1 MKKILLTLGLFGLV
15 LVGKSQT
22 VLNEVYT
29 DPGAGKNE
37 FIELYNTGIGKQ
49 STDCF
54 TIITYWQ
61 TATAKGWYVI
71 DLPAD
76 SIASKGWWTIAS
88 ADPANVQQQTGVD
101 MNANWNTLSGSGY
114 LQTYQLNALGTGY
127 TLIANPSSLND
138 LMPSVSV
145 TGASGQN
152 YFVFLLQNGAPINAF
167 WGGGP
172 SATLP
177 SGITSMPNLTGLTK
191 AGDCGGGTFDFK
203 PSTWGAVEH
212 VNSAPGSDNGYARTS
227 DGKCGAWQKTAKP
240 GDHTP
245 NVTNGSAS
253 GLAGALITSQVL
265 NCNPPPFSGQSIVT
279 YNISGVSGDASLTAD
294 FPVHILLY
302 YDFGI
307 IGQLDGADIAKGD
320 HTFTSAEVK
329 PAASATDTFHVDKKS
344 QPVLLIYKTARGCFD
359 KIVSLT
365 NSCIPL
371 PVKFNS
377 FTAARNHSNVVL
389 KWETAFEQ
397 NNKGFAIERNIRGVW
412 EQVSFVASQSADG
425 NSNNALAYLF
435 VDLNDVKGITQY
447 RIRQVDFDAKSSFSE
462 IRAVRGEGQTGKTVV
477 FPNPSLDGRVSVV
490 FEDATVTRD
499 VSLSDMSGRILKQWK
514 GVSNNNIQIDNL
526 IPGMY
531 SLKIVVPE
539 TGVQSV
545 EKIIVSKR

>member
-1 MKKILLTLGLFGLV
+1 MKKILLSLFISLAVLGM
-15 LVGKSQT
+15 
-22 VLNEVYT
+22 
-29 DPGAGKNE
+29 
-37 FIELYNTGIGKQ
+37 
-49 STDCF
+49 
-54 TIITYWQ
+54 
-61 TATAKGWYVI
+61 TAKVKAQCAG
-71 DLPAD
+71 
-76 SIASKGWWTIAS
+76 
-88 ADPANVQQQTGVD
+88 ANVTIENFAVHPNSNSVD
-101 MNANWNTLSGSGY
+101 YSFDWTYVKGNASIQIAFLCNGTELATKDCMPFLKDSAAGPHHVSGTQIISCNGLLRVEIRIY
-114 LQTYQLNALGTGY
+114 
-127 TLIANPSSLND
+127 
-138 LMPSVSV
+138 
-145 TGASGQN
+145 AST
-152 YFVFLLQNGAPINAF
+152 A
-167 WGGGP
+167 
-172 SATLP
+172 
-177 SGITSMPNLTGLTK
+177 
-191 AGDCGGGTFDFK
+191 CGGTYCSVFRE
-203 PSTWGAVEH
+203 V
-212 VNSAPGSDNGYARTS
+212 
-227 DGKCGAWQKTAKP
+227 
-240 GDHTP
+240 
-245 NVTNGSAS
+245 
-253 GLAGALITSQVL
+253 SQ
-265 NCNPPPFSGQSIVT
+265 
-279 YNISGVSGDASLTAD
+279 
-294 FPVHILLY
+294 
-302 YDFGI
+302 
-307 IGQLDGADIAKGD
+307 IA
-320 HTFTSAEVK
+320 
-329 PAASATDTFHVDKKS
+329 
-344 QPVLLIYKTARGCFD
+344 
-359 KIVSLT
+359 
-365 NSCIPL
+365 L